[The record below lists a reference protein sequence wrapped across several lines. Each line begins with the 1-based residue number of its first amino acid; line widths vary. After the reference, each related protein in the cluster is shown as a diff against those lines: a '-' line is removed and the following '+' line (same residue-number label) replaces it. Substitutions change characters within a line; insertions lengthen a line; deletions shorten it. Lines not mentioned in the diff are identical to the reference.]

1 MLHAWLCNF
10 YSTRSAVTITL
21 PLYLTAT
28 LQQVADNPVLAEQR
42 SNVLKERQET
52 YEWQMFPD
60 TGVPSGINE
69 SILTLPLDEKFERV
83 KMVNFLGNALGGG
96 IASLTAPSRLAVLHK
111 LQRILSWN
119 FDENTSVSSLHD
131 FEFIATTL
139 EKENIK
145 DSDPPK
151 DLPVDPNIPTYEGYR
166 WVSDVEFGRQILNGV
181 NPVLIRKCTKIP
193 DNFAVTSEMVYP
205 LMNNG
210 KTLEEEMKVS
220 FQIIL

>member
-1 MLHAWLCNF
+1 
-10 YSTRSAVTITL
+10 
-21 PLYLTAT
+21 
-28 LQQVADNPVLAEQR
+28 
-42 SNVLKERQET
+42 
-52 YEWQMFPD
+52 MFPD
-60 TGVPSGINE
+60 SGMPSGIDE
-69 SILTLPLDEKFERV
+69 SILTLPLDEKFERA
-83 KMVNFLGNALGGG
+83 KMVNFLGNALGGAAASKTAG
-96 IASLTAPSRLAVLHK
+96 SRIAILHT
-111 LQRILSWN
+111 LQQILSWN
-119 FDENTSVSSLHD
+119 FDETTSVSSLHD

-139 EKENIK
+139 EKENLK

>member
-1 MLHAWLCNF
+1 ML
-10 YSTRSAVTITL
+10 V
-21 PLYLTAT
+21 
-28 LQQVADNPVLAEQR
+28 EQR
-42 SNVLKERQET
+42 NRVLKERRQL

-60 TGVPSGINE
+60 SGVPSGIDE
-69 SILTLPLDEKFERV
+69 SILTLPLDEKFERA
-83 KMVNFLGNALGGG
+83 KMVNFLGNALGGAAASKTAG
-96 IASLTAPSRLAVLHK
+96 SRIAILHT
-111 LQRILSWN
+111 LQQILSWN

-139 EKENIK
+139 EKENLK

-151 DLPVDPNIPTYEGYR
+151 DLPTDPNIPAYEGYR

-193 DNFAVTSEMVYP
+193 DNFAVTNEMVQP
-205 LMNNG
+205 LMNSG